1 MYYYDCLLTGWLSR
15 KPQNRFQH
23 EKKNAQ
29 NTVASCTMGVML
41 TPMMPKNVNTML
53 FRNRNRK
60 NQKNLAAGGGRAGQG
75 SILMHCTVN
84 ALQLGNK
91 SKMQAVHNCLNSN

>member
-75 SILMHCTVN
+75 RAGGQYVREQGAGRHVR
-84 ALQLGNK
+84 AGRQ
-91 SKMQAVHNCLNSN
+91 